1 MSVELSGLVAAV
13 FTPMRADG
21 ALNLAVASDYVSL
34 LAERGVGGILP
45 CGTTGQFPALSVDE
59 RQAVAEAFVEAAAD
73 KMPVVVH
80 VGCDSIDIARR
91 LAAHAADIG
100 ADAVAASPP
109 SYLKP
114 PDLDAVVDWYQ
125 RLSEAAPQT
134 PLFYYHIPSLTGVEL
149 SVPELLRKA
158 IGRAATLAGV
168 KYTHEALDE
177 YALCVEE
184 FGDRLQIVFG
194 RDEML
199 LSALAVGAAA
209 AVGSSY
215 NFASPLYVKVW
226 DAFGNG
232 DMAAARSHQCQAV
245 RLINALKGYGY
256 PSASKSCMKL
266 LGIDCGP
273 PRPPFRLLTAEQEAA
288 LGKDL
293 TALGLINP

>member
-1 MSVELSGLVAAV
+1 M
-13 FTPMRADG
+13 
-21 ALNLAVASDYVSL
+21 
-34 LAERGVGGILP
+34 
-45 CGTTGQFPALSVDE
+45 DE

-226 DAFGNG
+226 DAFRNG

-245 RLINALKGYGY
+245 RLINTLKGYGY

-266 LGIDCGP
+266 LGIDCGS
-273 PRPPFRLLTAEQEAA
+273 PRPPFKPLTAEQESA
-288 LGKDL
+288 LREDL

>member
-1 MSVELSGLVAAV
+1 MSIELSGLVAAV
-13 FTPMRADG
+13 FTPMRGDG
-21 ALNLAVASDYVSL
+21 ALNLAVAGDYVSL

-80 VGCDSIDIARR
+80 VGCDSIDSARR

-100 ADAVAASPP
+100 ADAIAALPP

-149 SVPELLRKA
+149 SVLQLLRKA
-158 IGRAATLAGV
+158 IGRVATLAGV

-177 YALCVEE
+177 YALCVDE
-184 FGDRLQIVFG
+184 FGDRLQILFG
-194 RDEML
+194 RDETL
-199 LSALAVGAAA
+199 LSALVVGATGAI
-209 AVGSSY
+209 GSCY
-215 NFASPLYVKVW
+215 NFASPLYRRLW
-226 DAFGNG
+226 DAFNAG
-232 DMAAARSHQCQAV
+232 DLTAARKDQLKAI
-245 RLINALKGYGY
+245 RLINTLKGYGY
-256 PSASKSCMKL
+256 PAASKSCMKL

-273 PRPPFRLLTAEQEAA
+273 PRPPFKPLTAEQESA
-288 LGKDL
+288 LGEDL